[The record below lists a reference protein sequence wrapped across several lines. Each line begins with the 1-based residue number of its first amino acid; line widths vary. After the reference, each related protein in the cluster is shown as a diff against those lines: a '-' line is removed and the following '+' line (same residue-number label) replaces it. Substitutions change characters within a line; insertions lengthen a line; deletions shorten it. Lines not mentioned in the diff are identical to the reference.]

1 MPDMSLSSL
10 LAIFIGTY
18 TSPGG
23 SEGIYSALLNLHTG
37 ELTQKKLFAK
47 LQNPSYLIRRGAILY
62 AVSEKANGE
71 IWGFDQHGEEINHQP
86 TGGDYPCHLDHDGDG
101 IVVANYNKGVFARY
115 FLSAKGELQSPEFF
129 TNKGSGPNKSRQD
142 ASHAHFIGRTEN
154 HIFACDLGTDEILVF
169 KRGTFSN
176 PTRFKMAP
184 GAGPRHAAFSYSR
197 NLVFVTN
204 ELNCT
209 ATALKFDEVKGT
221 LKELNTVSTLP
232 AGTDLK
238 GMSTAEIRVLGD
250 KYVYVSNRGHHSIA
264 SYAIQKDGK
273 LKLIEITPAG
283 VKTPRGMN
291 VDPSGNWLIVA
302 GQDDNVIKT
311 LRINPKTGKLTPSGF
326 SLSVNKPVD
335 ICF

>member
-1 MPDMSLSSL
+1 MELTRL

-23 SEGIYSALLNLHTG
+23 SEGIYEALLDIQTG

-47 LQNPSYLIRRGAILY
+47 LQNPSYLLRRGETLY

-71 IWGFDQHGEEINHQP
+71 IWGFDMKGEEINHQP

-115 FLSAKGELQSPEFF
+115 FLSAKGKIQTPEFF

-142 ASHAHFIGRTEN
+142 ASHAHYIGETEKN
-154 HIFACDLGTDEILVF
+154 LFACDLGTDEVLIF
-169 KRGTFSN
+169 KKGSLTN
-176 PTRFKMAP
+176 PTRFKAAP
-184 GAGPRHAAFSYSR
+184 GAGPRHAAFDATR
-197 NLVFVTN
+197 NVLFVNN

-209 ATALKFDEVKGT
+209 VSALKFDEKKGS
-221 LKELNTVSTLP
+221 LKELNTLSTLP

-238 GMSTAEIRVLGD
+238 GNSTAEIRVFQN
-250 KYVYVSNRGHHSIA
+250 KFVYVSNRGNHSIA
-264 SYAIQKDGK
+264 SYAIQRDGK

-291 VDPSGNWLIVA
+291 IDPSNTWLLVA
-302 GQDDNVIKT
+302 GQDDGVIKT
-311 LRINPKTGKLTPSGF
+311 LRINPKTGKLKPSGF
-326 SLSVNKPVD
+326 SLTVNKPVD